1 VADQVAPEL
10 LKQGLLYPLQSNIL
24 ETEIQ
29 TAARVAEL
37 VFDSGLAR
45 VERPADMVSFIRRH
59 VYKPEYPAEAVAA
72 TKAA

>member
-1 VADQVAPEL
+1 
-10 LKQGLLYPLQSNIL
+10 
-24 ETEIQ
+24 
-29 TAARVAEL
+29 

-59 VYKPEYPAEAVAA
+59 VFKPEYSVAATAA